1 MTREVVDVPL
11 SVTSPGSHRSVRIV
25 RYGSPDAR
33 PKAYIHA
40 ALHAD
45 EVPGLLVVHHLL
57 ELLDAADARG
67 EVQGQIAVVPYAN
80 PIGLSQFIN
89 GEHFGRF
96 DLASGKNFNR
106 GWPSLTTELAERIG
120 GGLGGNSQANT
131 DLIRRAMRDCLD
143 ERAAHSETD
152 SLYLALAREAFD
164 ADLVLDLHCDDEG
177 LMHLFVR
184 PELWPELS
192 DIACELACRAV
203 IMQGVTGGATFA
215 EACVEPWLEL
225 AAAFPGNP
233 IHCGCL
239 GATIELRGFIDVAD
253 SVASADASALMNV
266 LRRRG
271 YLRGRPTEVPA
282 ALCGTTLF
290 DACDIVRTPI
300 FGVLVYHVELGE
312 TVTRGQ
318 PIADVIDPSRHGLA
332 HSRYTIVAGT
342 DGTVITRRLRKLVA
356 ADQVIAK
363 IAGSKPLGYRQGYAL
378 ED

>member
-1 MTREVVDVPL
+1 MTREVVDIPL
-11 SVTSPGSHRSVRIV
+11 TAAAPGFHRSVRCV
-25 RYGSPDAR
+25 RYGEPVVR

-57 ELLDAADARG
+57 ERLDAAEARG
-67 EVQGQIAVVPYAN
+67 EIQGQIVVVPYAN
-80 PIGLSQFIN
+80 PIGLSQFLN
-89 GEHFGRF
+89 GDHLGRF

-106 GWPSLTTELAERIG
+106 DWPNLSAQVAERVG
-120 GGLGGNSQANT
+120 GELGNDGRTNVK
-131 DLIRRAMRDCLD
+131 LIRQAMRACLD
-143 ERAAHSETD
+143 ERVAHREID
-152 SLYLALAREAFD
+152 SLYLTLAREAFD

-184 PELWPELS
+184 PEIWPELS

-203 IMQGVTGGATFA
+203 LAQGVTGGSTFA
-215 EACVEPWLEL
+215 EACAGPWLEL
-225 AAAFPGNP
+225 AAAFPDKP
-233 IHCGCL
+233 IPCGCL
-239 GATIELRGFIDVAD
+239 GATVELRGFVDVSD
-253 SVASADASALMNV
+253 RVASADAFALMNV

-271 YLRGRPTEVPA
+271 YLKGRAAEVPA
-282 ALCGTTLF
+282 ALCEMTRF

-300 FGVLVYHVELGE
+300 FGVLVYHVELGAE
-312 TVTRGQ
+312 VTRGQ
-318 PIADVIDPSRHGLA
+318 PIADVIDPSRHGSA
-332 HSRYTIVAGT
+332 HSRHRILAGT

-363 IAGSKPLGYRQGYAL
+363 IAGVEPLAYRRGSSL

>member
-1 MTREVVDVPL
+1 MTREVMDVPL
-11 SVTSPGSHRSVRIV
+11 SAASPGFHRSVRVV
-25 RYGSPDAR
+25 RYGSPDTR

-57 ELLDAADARG
+57 EQLDAADARG
-67 EVQGQIAVVPYAN
+67 EIQGQIAVIPYAN

-89 GEHFGRF
+89 GEHLGRF

-106 GWPSLTTELAERIG
+106 GWPNLAAEVADRIG
-120 GGLGGNSQANT
+120 GELGGDSQANAN
-131 DLIRRAMRDCLD
+131 LIRRAMRDCLD
-143 ERAAHSETD
+143 ERAAHSEMD
-152 SLYLALAREAFD
+152 RLYLVLAREAFD

-203 IMQGVTGGATFA
+203 ITQGVTGGSTFA
-215 EACVEPWLEL
+215 EACVGPWLEL
-225 AAAFPGNP
+225 AAAFPGNSIP
-233 IHCGCL
+233 CGCL
-239 GATIELRGFIDVAD
+239 GATVELRGFIDVSD

-282 ALCGTTLF
+282 ALCGTTRF
-290 DACDIVRTPI
+290 DACDIVRTPV

-312 TVTRGQ
+312 TVTCGQ
-318 PIADVIDPSRHGLA
+318 PIADVIDPSRQGLA
-332 HSRYTIVAGT
+332 HSRHTIVAGT

-363 IAGSKPLGYRQGYAL
+363 IAGRNSLGYRRGYAL